1 MAPSP
6 KPRPDAPLVGVAPA
20 TSEVAVASPAVLAEL
35 EEEGAEVVLE
45 VALVDEEEA
54 ELAEE
59 PAEVEEE
66 EEELEEELAELSA
79 LKVVEAVAE
88 LGVEDWEEEAGS
100 SMVMV
105 VPQ

>member
-20 TSEVAVASPAVLAEL
+20 TSVVAVLSSAVLAEL

-45 VALVDEEEA
+45 VAPVDEEEA

-66 EEELEEELAELSA
+66 EAELVEELAELSV
-79 LKVVEAVAE
+79 LEVVEADAE
-88 LGVEDWEEEAGS
+88 LGVEDREEEATS